1 MEKQEE
7 MDGTIKNQEEE
18 LRKTFQEQEMKW
30 KMERDQLE
38 RQRRET
44 NRHSLILKKYQQDY
58 RLIKE
63 ANDICQDMGKPL
75 KFKPVLIKQAYDPE
89 GRKQTIAG
97 PDTKM

>member
-7 MDGTIKNQEEE
+7 MDGAIKNQEDE

-44 NRHSLILKKYQQDY
+44 NRHSLILKKYSQDY
-58 RLIKE
+58 RFIKE
-63 ANDICQDMGKPL
+63 ANDICQDMGKNL

-89 GRKQTIAG
+89 GRKMTVMG
-97 PDTKM
+97 PNAKV